1 MFYRRKII
9 LALLEKIEVNLEKT
23 RLYKLIFLLSQ
34 RQTNPNYDFV
44 PYRFGCYSYSLKADL
59 NTMVKKG
66 WLSTPENGYELSTDK
81 KYFDELDS
89 TDKSILLDTIDLYGK
104 MSVDAITKHTYLN
117 FPYFA
122 INSTI
127 AESIL
132 PEKYFEKVKSA
143 KPLNSEIVLYTI
155 GYEGISLE
163 AYLNKLIKNDIKLL
177 IDVRRNPL
185 SQKYGFSKKL
195 LSDFCTR
202 LNIDYIHIPEV
213 GIDSSKRRELNS
225 QDDYDALFEDYKN
238 TVLLETAEAQDRILQ
253 LINKHKR
260 VALTCFEADNCQ
272 CHRTHLAE
280 KIEKSPT
287 FKYHIKHL

>member
-9 LALLEKIEVNLEKT
+9 LALFEKIEVNLEKT
-23 RLYKLIFLLSQ
+23 RLYKLMFLLSQ

-66 WLSTPENGYELSTDK
+66 WLSTSENGYGLSTDK
-81 KYFDELDS
+81 KYFEELN
-89 TDKSILLDTIDLYGK
+89 TNDKSILLDTIDLYGK
-104 MSVDAITKHTYLN
+104 MSVDTITKHTYLN

-132 PEKYFEKVKSA
+132 PAKYFEKVKSA
-143 KPLNSEIVLYTI
+143 KPLNSETVLYTI

-163 AYLNKLIKNDIKLL
+163 AYLNKLIKNDIRLL

-195 LSDFCTR
+195 LSDFCSR

-225 QDDYDALFEDYKN
+225 QDDYDTLFEDYKN

-253 LINKHKR
+253 LINEHKR